1 MKLYDQNLG
10 VLILAGGKG
19 TRMKGADKGLIKVHG
34 KYIIKHLIKMSSKY
48 SSDIF
53 VNANRNI
60 DVYRKLKCNVIKDV
74 LNDYQGPLAG
84 IYSGL
89 LQIKTDYII
98 TLPCDGPLISD
109 EYFTRMLEST
119 LTDKIKCAYC
129 NDRLQPVYALIPK
142 KLAAS
147 LKEFLDSGERK
158 IDKWYKQCGLE
169 VVDFSDKPEIF
180 INVNSEEELLQYANE
195 IRKRLIG

>member
-34 KYIIKHLIKMSSKY
+34 KYIIEHLIKMSSKY
-48 SSDIF
+48 SSDVF

-60 DVYRKLKCNVIKDV
+60 DIYRKLKCNVIKDV

-180 INVNSEEELLQYANE
+180 INVNSEEELLQYENE